1 MPYSDDASQQRDDS
15 ADTQATQAY
24 NPFAETMAGEEM
36 PMAATSAP
44 APATTQ
50 QVSGLPH
57 TPIAQSMPA
66 PASVPAASTQA
77 PTQAPTPDPISVS
90 FPMPT
95 QQVPAPS
102 NAQPTQ
108 PMQEAPTQA
117 MPPLPQQ
124 SIPTQQFAAA
134 QTTQATQPL
143 QSAQTTQPT
152 QPLQPSQAAQATQA
166 TQPLQDMAMQQLDD
180 PYAGRRMATQSM
192 NFSSRPS
199 VLPRSASEDA
209 LMGATGVVGA
219 PIGSAQARD
228 AAETQVM
235 QPTGSVPP
243 TMPMTA
249 GQTQTQTIAYGQNP
263 YAAVAPSPDAAD
275 ADAATMAYG
284 GRIPRSAQSARMSS
298 TATPGYAGDE
308 DSVSME
314 SAPAYGTQA
323 FGTMPPVSADA
334 TGYGQQNVAADRQ
347 SSNQPDDFN
356 AIVGSDA
363 SPSHS
368 SHHDEGSSSTG
379 KTARV
384 IAIIVVVVLV
394 IVGIAVALS
403 HKSKSNP
410 GQAAPSSANATT
422 SLAACQESVNRYN
435 DSRNRWN
442 SVVSEASATSAIT
455 ADQVQDASTV
465 ANLQLALKATVPDLT
480 QCDTSATDTQLQQTT
495 SLNNDA
501 ADTLQKNADA
511 VTAAAQKVTD
521 SKSAKDSA
529 DASASAEASQQ
540 QQQEEAQQLAQAQS
554 DLKTA
559 IDAAN
564 AQLSEAQQRLGPT
577 DPNVQQFQQEIAAS
591 QQVLNNSSADYA
603 TVTGST
609 NTLTSAT
616 SYMKRQVDSAT
627 VSAAPDTNPQP
638 QPSEQKQQ
646 DQQTQSEQPTQSDQ
660 GSESSQQE
668 SANQEQ

>member
-1 MPYSDDASQQRDDS
+1 MSVAGRLRAMLSDGCAHCCRTVARTVAGLLRTLSPDGCVQYGRAVVDGAEYYGKRSWKTDCAVRAEGDVMPYSDDASQQRDDS

-36 PMAATSAP
+36 PIAATSAP

-50 QVSGLPH
+50 
-57 TPIAQSMPA
+57 
-66 PASVPAASTQA
+66 
-77 PTQAPTPDPISVS
+77 
-90 FPMPT
+90 
-95 QQVPAPS
+95 
-102 NAQPTQ
+102 

-117 MPPLPQQ
+117 MSPLSQQ
-124 SIPTQQFAAA
+124 SIPTQQFAAV
-134 QTTQATQPL
+134 QTTQATQSL
-143 QSAQTTQPT
+143 QPAQITQP
-152 QPLQPSQAAQATQA
+152 

-209 LMGATGVVGA
+209 LMGATGVVSA

-235 QPTGSVPP
+235 QPTISVPP

-249 GQTQTQTIAYGQNP
+249 GQTQTIAYGQNP
-263 YAAVAPSPDAAD
+263 YAAVAPTPDAAA

-284 GRIPRSAQSARMSS
+284 GRIPRSAQSARVSS

-314 SAPAYGTQA
+314 SAPAYGTQT

-347 SSNQPDDFN
+347 DSNQSDDFN
-356 AIVGSDA
+356 AVVGSDA

-368 SHHDEGSSSTG
+368 SHHDEESSSTG

-403 HKSKSNP
+403 RKSRSNP

-422 SLAACQESVNRYN
+422 SLASCQESVNRYN

-638 QPSEQKQQ
+638 QPSEQTQQ
-646 DQQTQSEQPTQSDQ
+646 DQQTQSDS

-668 SANQEQ
+668 SANQGQ

>member
-24 NPFAETMAGEEM
+24 NPFAETMVEGGV
-36 PMAATSAP
+36 PVAP
-44 APATTQ
+44 A
-50 QVSGLPH
+50 L
-57 TPIAQSMPA
+57 
-66 PASVPAASTQA
+66 ASASA
-77 PTQAPTPDPISVS
+77 
-90 FPMPT
+90 PT
-95 QQVPAPS
+95 QQVPEQPY
-102 NAQPTQ
+102 AQPTQ

-117 MPPLPQQ
+117 MSPLPQQ

-143 QSAQTTQPT
+143 QSSRAAQSAQTTQ
-152 QPLQPSQAAQATQA
+152 S

-180 PYAGRRMATQSM
+180 PYAGRRKATQSM

-209 LMGATGVVGA
+209 LMGATSVVGA

-235 QPTGSVPP
+235 QPTVSVPP

-249 GQTQTQTIAYGQNP
+249 GQTQTIAYGQNP
-263 YAAVAPSPDAAD
+263 YAAVAPTPDAAA
-275 ADAATMAYG
+275 ADAATVAYG
-284 GRIPRSAQSARMSS
+284 GRIPRSAQSARVSS
-298 TATPGYAGDE
+298 TATPGYAGSD

-314 SAPAYGTQA
+314 SAPAYGTHA
-323 FGTMPPVSADA
+323 FGSMPPVSGDT

-347 SSNQPDDFN
+347 GSNPSDEFTT
-356 AIVGSDA
+356 IVGADA

-368 SHHDEGSSSTG
+368 SHRDEESSSTG

-410 GQAAPSSANATT
+410 GQTASSSANATT
-422 SLAACQESVNRYN
+422 SLASCQESVNRYN

-442 SVVSEASATSAIT
+442 TVVSDASAASAVT

-480 QCDTSATDTQLQQTT
+480 QCDTSAADAQLQQTT
-495 SLNNDA
+495 NLNNDA

-540 QQQEEAQQLAQAQS
+540 QQQEEAQKLAQAQS

-627 VSAAPDTNPQP
+627 VSAAPDTNPQS
-638 QPSEQKQQ
+638 QPSEQTQQ
-646 DQQTQSEQPTQSDQ
+646 DQQAQSDQ

-668 SANQEQ
+668 SANQG

>member
-1 MPYSDDASQQRDDS
+1 MQPAQQP
-15 ADTQATQAY
+15 Q
-24 NPFAETMAGEEM
+24 PV
-36 PMAATSAP
+36 
-44 APATTQ
+44 Q
-50 QVSGLPH
+50 QL
-57 TPIAQSMPA
+57 
-66 PASVPAASTQA
+66 
-77 PTQAPTPDPISVS
+77 
-90 FPMPT
+90 
-95 QQVPAPS
+95 
-102 NAQPTQ
+102 QPQ
-108 PMQEAPTQA
+108 PMQA
-117 MPPLPQQ
+117 MA
-124 SIPTQQFAAA
+124 TQQLA
-134 QTTQATQPL
+134 
-143 QSAQTTQPT
+143 
-152 QPLQPSQAAQATQA
+152 
-166 TQPLQDMAMQQLDD
+166 D
-180 PYAGRRMATQSM
+180 PYAGRRLATQSM
-192 NFSSRPS
+192 EFSSRPS
-199 VLPRSASEDA
+199 VLPTSGSENA
-209 LMGATGVVGA
+209 LMGATGVMGA

-228 AAETQVM
+228 AAETQVL
-235 QPTGSVPP
+235 QPTAQVPP
-243 TMPMTA
+243 TVPMTA
-249 GQTQTQTIAYGQNP
+249 GQTQTLAYGQNAYTQTISYAQNP
-263 YAAVAPSPDAAD
+263 YVAGDAA
-275 ADAATMAYG
+275 ATPAAGSAAYG
-284 GRIPRSAQSARMSS
+284 ARAPRSAQSARVSS
-298 TATPGYAGDE
+298 SATPGYAGDE
-308 DSVSME
+308 DSVSLE
-314 SAPAYGTQA
+314 DTPAYGTQVGTQVSPQAGTQA
-323 FGTMPPVSADA
+323 FGGAPAAGAAA
-334 TGYGQQNVAADRQ
+334 TGYIQSAPAGYPGSGQSGESQ
-347 SSNQPDDFN
+347 
-356 AIVGSDA
+356 GSANPA
-363 SPSHS
+363 SQPSHS
-368 SHHDEGSSSTG
+368 ERKPSSSG
-379 KTARV
+379 NTARV
-384 IAIIVVVVLV
+384 VAIIVVVVLV

-410 GQAAPSSANATT
+410 GQTASSSANATT
-422 SLAACQESVNRYN
+422 SLASCQESVNRYN

-540 QQQEEAQQLAQAQS
+540 QQQEEAQKLAQAQS

-638 QPSEQKQQ
+638 QPSEQTQQ
-646 DQQTQSEQPTQSDQ
+646 DQQAQSDQ

-668 SANQEQ
+668 SANQG

>member
-36 PMAATSAP
+36 PIAATSAP

-57 TPIAQSMPA
+57 TPVAQSMPA
-66 PASVPAASTQA
+66 PASVPAAPTQVSI
-77 PTQAPTPDPISVS
+77 QAPTPDPISAS
-90 FPMPT
+90 FPVPT
-95 QQVPAPS
+95 QQVPEPPYV
-102 NAQPTQ
+102 QPTQ

-117 MPPLPQQ
+117 MAPLSQQ

-143 QSAQTTQPT
+143 QSAQISQPT
-152 QPLQPSQAAQATQA
+152 QPLQSSQATQPTQP

-235 QPTGSVPP
+235 QPTVSVPP

-249 GQTQTQTIAYGQNP
+249 GQTQTIAYGQNP
-263 YAAVAPSPDAAD
+263 YAAVASTPDAAA

-284 GRIPRSAQSARMSS
+284 GRIPRSAQSARVSS

-314 SAPAYGTQA
+314 SAPAYGTQT

-334 TGYGQQNVAADRQ
+334 TGYGQQNIAADRQ
-347 SSNQPDDFN
+347 GSNQSDDFN
-356 AIVGSDA
+356 AIVGADA

-368 SHHDEGSSSTG
+368 SHRDEGSSSTG

-403 HKSKSNP
+403 RKSKSNP

-638 QPSEQKQQ
+638 QPSEQTQQ
-646 DQQTQSEQPTQSDQ
+646 DQQTQSDS

-668 SANQEQ
+668 SANQGQ

>member
-1 MPYSDDASQQRDDS
+1 MSVAGWQRALSPDCCEHRRRTVVCNTAGRSWTELSTMAKEAGKPIALCAQRGDVMPYSDDASQQRDDS

-36 PMAATSAP
+36 PIAATSAP

-50 QVSGLPH
+50 
-57 TPIAQSMPA
+57 
-66 PASVPAASTQA
+66 
-77 PTQAPTPDPISVS
+77 
-90 FPMPT
+90 
-95 QQVPAPS
+95 
-102 NAQPTQ
+102 

-117 MPPLPQQ
+117 MSPLPQQ

-134 QTTQATQPL
+134 QATQATRPL
-143 QSAQTTQPT
+143 QSAQT
-152 QPLQPSQAAQATQA
+152 AQATQTTQT

-209 LMGATGVVGA
+209 LMGATGVVSA

-235 QPTGSVPP
+235 QPTISVPP

-249 GQTQTQTIAYGQNP
+249 GQTQTIAYGQNP
-263 YAAVAPSPDAAD
+263 YAAVAPTPDAAA

-314 SAPAYGTQA
+314 SAPAYGTQT

-347 SSNQPDDFN
+347 GSNPSDDFT
-356 AIVGSDA
+356 AIVGADA

-368 SHHDEGSSSTG
+368 SHRDEESSSTG
-379 KTARV
+379 ETARV

-403 HKSKSNP
+403 RKSRSNP

-422 SLAACQESVNRYN
+422 SLASCQESVNRYN

-638 QPSEQKQQ
+638 QPSEQTQQ
-646 DQQTQSEQPTQSDQ
+646 DQQTQSDSGSD
-660 GSESSQQE
+660 SSRQE
-668 SANQEQ
+668 SANQGQ

>member
-1 MPYSDDASQQRDDS
+1 MPYSDDASQQQDDS

-36 PMAATSAP
+36 PIAATSAP

-57 TPIAQSMPA
+57 TPVAQSMPA
-66 PASVPAASTQA
+66 PASVPAA
-77 PTQAPTPDPISVS
+77 PTPDPISSS

-143 QSAQTTQPT
+143 QSSQATQPT
-152 QPLQPSQAAQATQA
+152 QP

-235 QPTGSVPP
+235 QPTVSVPP

-249 GQTQTQTIAYGQNP
+249 GQTQTIAYGQNP
-263 YAAVAPSPDAAD
+263 YAAVAPTPDAAD

-314 SAPAYGTQA
+314 SAPAYGTQT

-347 SSNQPDDFN
+347 GSTNPSDEFT
-356 AIVGSDA
+356 AIVGADA

-368 SHHDEGSSSTG
+368 SHRDEESSSTA

>member
-36 PMAATSAP
+36 PIAATSAP

-50 QVSGLPH
+50 
-57 TPIAQSMPA
+57 
-66 PASVPAASTQA
+66 
-77 PTQAPTPDPISVS
+77 
-90 FPMPT
+90 
-95 QQVPAPS
+95 
-102 NAQPTQ
+102 

-117 MPPLPQQ
+117 MSPLSQQ
-124 SIPTQQFAAA
+124 SIPTQQFAAV
-134 QTTQATQPL
+134 QTTQATQSL
-143 QSAQTTQPT
+143 QPAQITQP
-152 QPLQPSQAAQATQA
+152 

-209 LMGATGVVGA
+209 LMGATGVVSA

-235 QPTGSVPP
+235 QPTISVPP

-249 GQTQTQTIAYGQNP
+249 GQTQTIAYGQNP
-263 YAAVAPSPDAAD
+263 YAAVAPTPDAAA

-314 SAPAYGTQA
+314 SAPAYGTQT

-347 SSNQPDDFN
+347 GSNPSDDFT
-356 AIVGSDA
+356 AIVGADA

-368 SHHDEGSSSTG
+368 SHRDEESSSTG
-379 KTARV
+379 ETARV

-403 HKSKSNP
+403 RKSRSNP

-422 SLAACQESVNRYN
+422 SLASCQESVNRYN

-638 QPSEQKQQ
+638 QPSEQTQQ
-646 DQQTQSEQPTQSDQ
+646 DQQTQSDS

-668 SANQEQ
+668 SANQGQ

>member
-36 PMAATSAP
+36 PIAATSAP

-50 QVSGLPH
+50 
-57 TPIAQSMPA
+57 
-66 PASVPAASTQA
+66 
-77 PTQAPTPDPISVS
+77 
-90 FPMPT
+90 
-95 QQVPAPS
+95 
-102 NAQPTQ
+102 

-117 MPPLPQQ
+117 MSPLSQQ
-124 SIPTQQFAAA
+124 SIPTQQFAAV
-134 QTTQATQPL
+134 QTTQATQ
-143 QSAQTTQPT
+143 S
-152 QPLQPSQAAQATQA
+152 LQPAQITQT

-209 LMGATGVVGA
+209 LMGATGVVSA

-235 QPTGSVPP
+235 QPTISVPP

-249 GQTQTQTIAYGQNP
+249 GQTQTIAYGQNP
-263 YAAVAPSPDAAD
+263 YAAVAPTPDAAA

-314 SAPAYGTQA
+314 SAPAYGTQT

-347 SSNQPDDFN
+347 GSNPSDDFT
-356 AIVGSDA
+356 AIVGADA

-368 SHHDEGSSSTG
+368 SHRDEESSSTG
-379 KTARV
+379 ETARV

-403 HKSKSNP
+403 RKSRSNP
-410 GQAAPSSANATT
+410 GQVAPSSANATT
-422 SLAACQESVNRYN
+422 SLASCQESVNRYN

-638 QPSEQKQQ
+638 QPSEQTQQ
-646 DQQTQSEQPTQSDQ
+646 DQQTQSDSGSD
-660 GSESSQQE
+660 SSRQE
-668 SANQEQ
+668 SANQGQ

>member
-1 MPYSDDASQQRDDS
+1 MSVAGRLRAMLSDGCAHCCRTVARTVAGLLRTPSPDGCVQYSRAVVDGAEYYGKRSWKTDCAVRAEGDVMPYSDDASQQRDDS

-36 PMAATSAP
+36 PIAATSAP

-50 QVSGLPH
+50 
-57 TPIAQSMPA
+57 
-66 PASVPAASTQA
+66 
-77 PTQAPTPDPISVS
+77 
-90 FPMPT
+90 
-95 QQVPAPS
+95 
-102 NAQPTQ
+102 

-117 MPPLPQQ
+117 MSPLPQQ

-134 QTTQATQPL
+134 QATQATRPL
-143 QSAQTTQPT
+143 QSAQT
-152 QPLQPSQAAQATQA
+152 AQATQTTQT

-235 QPTGSVPP
+235 QPTISVPP

-249 GQTQTQTIAYGQNP
+249 GQTQTIAYGQNP
-263 YAAVAPSPDAAD
+263 YAAVAPTPDAAA

-314 SAPAYGTQA
+314 SAPAYGTQT

-347 SSNQPDDFN
+347 GSNPSDDFT
-356 AIVGSDA
+356 AIVGADA

-368 SHHDEGSSSTG
+368 SHRDEESSSTG
-379 KTARV
+379 ETARV

-403 HKSKSNP
+403 RKSRSNP
-410 GQAAPSSANATT
+410 GQVAPSSANATT
-422 SLAACQESVNRYN
+422 SLASCQESVNRYN

-638 QPSEQKQQ
+638 QPSEQTQQ
-646 DQQTQSEQPTQSDQ
+646 DQQTQSDSGSD
-660 GSESSQQE
+660 SSRQE
-668 SANQEQ
+668 SANQGQ

>member
-36 PMAATSAP
+36 PIAATSVP

-57 TPIAQSMPA
+57 TPVAQSMPA
-66 PASVPAASTQA
+66 PASVPAA
-77 PTQAPTPDPISVS
+77 PTPDPISSS

-143 QSAQTTQPT
+143 QSSQATQPT
-152 QPLQPSQAAQATQA
+152 QP

-235 QPTGSVPP
+235 QPTVSVPP

-249 GQTQTQTIAYGQNP
+249 GQTQTIAYGQNP
-263 YAAVAPSPDAAD
+263 YAAVAPTPDADA

-314 SAPAYGTQA
+314 SAPAYGTQT

-334 TGYGQQNVAADRQ
+334 TGYGQQSVAANRQ
-347 SSNQPDDFN
+347 GSNPSDEFT
-356 AIVGSDA
+356 AIVGSDD
-363 SPSHS
+363 SSSHS
-368 SHHDEGSSSTG
+368 SHRDEGSSSTG

-403 HKSKSNP
+403 RKSKSNP
-410 GQAAPSSANATT
+410 GQVASSSANATT
-422 SLAACQESVNRYN
+422 SLASCQESVNRYN

-540 QQQEEAQQLAQAQS
+540 QQQEEAQQLAQAQT

-638 QPSEQKQQ
+638 QPSEQTQQ
-646 DQQTQSEQPTQSDQ
+646 DQQTQSDQ
-660 GSESSQQE
+660 GSESNQQE
-668 SANQEQ
+668 SANQGQ

>member
-1 MPYSDDASQQRDDS
+1 
-15 ADTQATQAY
+15 
-24 NPFAETMAGEEM
+24 
-36 PMAATSAP
+36 
-44 APATTQ
+44 
-50 QVSGLPH
+50 
-57 TPIAQSMPA
+57 
-66 PASVPAASTQA
+66 
-77 PTQAPTPDPISVS
+77 
-90 FPMPT
+90 MPT

-143 QSAQTTQPT
+143 QSSQATQPT
-152 QPLQPSQAAQATQA
+152 QP

-235 QPTGSVPP
+235 QPTVSVPP

-249 GQTQTQTIAYGQNP
+249 GQTQTIAYGQNP
-263 YAAVAPSPDAAD
+263 YAAVAPTPDADA

-314 SAPAYGTQA
+314 SAPAYGTQT

-334 TGYGQQNVAADRQ
+334 TGYGQQSVAANRQ
-347 SSNQPDDFN
+347 GSNPSDEFT
-356 AIVGSDA
+356 AIVGSDD
-363 SPSHS
+363 SSSHS
-368 SHHDEGSSSTG
+368 SHRDEGSSSTG

-403 HKSKSNP
+403 RKSKSNP
-410 GQAAPSSANATT
+410 GQVASSSANATT
-422 SLAACQESVNRYN
+422 SLASCQESVNRYN

-540 QQQEEAQQLAQAQS
+540 QQQEEAQQLAQAQT

-638 QPSEQKQQ
+638 QPSEQTQQ
-646 DQQTQSEQPTQSDQ
+646 DQQTQSDQ
-660 GSESSQQE
+660 GSESNQQE
-668 SANQEQ
+668 SANQGQ

>member
-36 PMAATSAP
+36 PIAATSAP
-44 APATTQ
+44 VPATTQ
-50 QVSGLPH
+50 QVSGLPY
-57 TPIAQSMPA
+57 TPVAQSMPA
-66 PASVPAASTQA
+66 PASVPAA
-77 PTQAPTPDPISVS
+77 PTQVPAQASIPNPISAS

-95 QQVPAPS
+95 QQMPAPS

-108 PMQEAPTQA
+108 PMQDAPTQA
-117 MPPLPQQ
+117 MSPLPQQ
-124 SIPTQQFAAA
+124 SIPTQQFAAV

-143 QSAQTTQPT
+143 QSAQTTQP
-152 QPLQPSQAAQATQA
+152 

-235 QPTGSVPP
+235 QPTVSVPP

-249 GQTQTQTIAYGQNP
+249 GQTQTIAYGQNP
-263 YAAVAPSPDAAD
+263 YAAVAPTPDADA

-314 SAPAYGTQA
+314 SAPTYGTQT

-334 TGYGQQNVAADRQ
+334 TGYGQQSVAANRQ
-347 SSNQPDDFN
+347 GSNPSDEFT
-356 AIVGSDA
+356 AIVGADA

-368 SHHDEGSSSTG
+368 SHRDEGSSSTG

-403 HKSKSNP
+403 RKSKSNP
-410 GQAAPSSANATT
+410 GQVASSSANATT
-422 SLAACQESVNRYN
+422 SLASCQESVNRYN

-627 VSAAPDTNPQP
+627 VSAAPDTNPQT
-638 QPSEQKQQ
+638 QPNEQTQQ
-646 DQQTQSEQPTQSDQ
+646 DQQTQSDS
-660 GSESSQQE
+660 GNESSQQE
-668 SANQEQ
+668 SANQGQ